1 MTKVGDFRTRR
12 KPLFI
17 GQLTHSHST
26 YTLRSD
32 AGDRETGMTTDPTR
46 LLPLNPRD
54 YLVLFVL
61 TDGERH
67 GYGIVKD
74 VAEQT
79 EGAVEMDPSNLY
91 RSLKRL
97 MGQGLVNES
106 KRRHAGDNGERR
118 RYYTITEFGRRV
130 VAAEAARLAHLT
142 EMARSR
148 KLITRS
154 GRSA

>member
-1 MTKVGDFRTRR
+1 
-12 KPLFI
+12 
-17 GQLTHSHST
+17 
-26 YTLRSD
+26 
-32 AGDRETGMTTDPTR
+32 MTTNPAQ

-74 VAEQT
+74 VAAQT
-79 EGAVEMDPSNLY
+79 GGAVEIDPSNLY

-97 MGQGLVNES
+97 IEQGLVTES
-106 KRRHAGDNGERR
+106 RRKSSDDRGERR
-118 RYYTITEFGRRV
+118 RYYAITEFGRTV
-130 VAAEAARLAHLT
+130 VAAEAARLAQLT
-142 EMARSR
+142 EMARER

-154 GRSA
+154 GRPA